1 MTKQEAMSKM
11 CEKAAMQPFRTH
23 EYRNIGKEEDK
34 QKFIHTLTAQGRFS
48 DLGDSPDDA
57 VQALQRLA
65 FLSEDYHWKLGIDW
79 PEGLKSIVLSAAK
92 YYCKI
97 EADREDMG
105 ASRFHQSI
113 FRFPVASLNLFFMLY
128 PDMERGEAKPKQYPL
143 EAGARREILRV
154 AYQTFSLPV
163 RNDETDKNPVSVER
177 FQKHVWWIGGNA
189 LTYRPV
195 LYTALAFKS
204 IDMMQVIAQVA
215 ACSICAVS
223 QAVIEDAFWQ
233 EGICADGF
241 GWGHGKQAYN
251 SGYPTDGLNEA
262 LNILSYIVGT
272 PFEDVL
278 EYADFSKLIS
288 YIRGIT
294 WSAYGSFSAPMQTR
308 NIFLRDK
315 SKKKTMDELAVH
327 MAEYLAN
334 YFSAYLTEEERRE
347 VDMLLERK
355 LSLEMTCRD
364 GLYKGV
370 RYFWNNDDLIK
381 KNKGFYFYVNMASSR
396 CDGVEFADIMADK
409 RNYYTAD
416 GSYTVLVSGKEY
428 EDVMGT
434 WQVAHLP
441 GVTERFIP
449 NSELLTETNWHGYRS
464 KFNFA
469 AGVSIGENGLCGF
482 IYEKDEI
489 REPDGAGVIRK
500 EFTVEMCGIQ
510 AYKSYFI
517 IEDTIY
523 CLGAGICDIHPEH
536 GREVHTTVNNTLLCN
551 DTEPVEKDGYVFI
564 ENDKILYGIRKQ
576 ENSKICITKEKRKTA
591 WEDLNYMNE
600 GEKEEEY
607 PVFEIIVDH
616 GENPQNASY
625 EYFMCINHKKYENV
639 MVLENSKRLQA
650 VSKNDFSVV
659 EGVFFDSE
667 KTLKMKDIEITVSQ
681 PCALLLQQEE
691 DGYRIAVC
699 DAEQK
704 PELKEVIVT
713 VIREGHDKQEV
724 VIKMPDGLF
733 RGKQGEGF
741 YSYSKKRNEL

>member
-1 MTKQEAMSKM
+1 MTKQEAMEKM
-11 CEKAAMQPFRTH
+11 CEKVAVKPFRTH
-23 EYRNIGKEEDK
+23 EYGHIGKEEDK
-34 QKFIHTLTAQGRFS
+34 QKFIQLLTVQGRFS
-48 DLGDSPDDA
+48 DLDDSPDAA

-65 FLSEDYHWKLGIDW
+65 FFSEDYHWTLGRDW
-79 PEGLKSIVLSAAK
+79 PEGLKDLVLSAAE

-97 EADREDMG
+97 EADREDKG
-105 ASRFHQSI
+105 VSRFHQSI
-113 FRFPVASLNLFFMLY
+113 FRFPVVSLNLFFMLY
-128 PDMERGEAKPKQYPL
+128 PDMERGEAKPDKYPK
-143 EAGARREILRV
+143 EAAARREILRV
-154 AYQTFSLPV
+154 AYQTFSLPM

-177 FQKHVWWIGGNA
+177 FRKHVWWTGGNA

-204 IDMMQVIAQVA
+204 VDMMQVVAQVA
-215 ACSICAVS
+215 ACSISAVS
-223 QAVIEDAFWQ
+223 QTVCEEAFWQ

-251 SGYPTDGLNEA
+251 SGYPTDGLQEA
-262 LNILSYIVGT
+262 LHILSYIVGT
-272 PFEDVL
+272 PFEGVL
-278 EYADFSKLIS
+278 EYADFSKLVS
-288 YIRGIT
+288 YIHGIT

-315 SKKKTMDELAVH
+315 SKKQTMDEIAVH
-327 MAEYLAN
+327 LAEYLAK

-347 VDMLLERK
+347 VDMLLKRK
-355 LSLEMTCRD
+355 LSLEMTCKD

-381 KNKGFYFYVNMASSR
+381 KEKGLYFYVNMASSR

-449 NSELLTETNWHGYRS
+449 NSELLTETNWHGYGS

-469 AGVSIGENGLCGF
+469 AGVAIRENGLCGF
-482 IYEKDEI
+482 IYEKDET
-489 REPDGAGVIRK
+489 REPDGAGVINK
-500 EFTVEMCGIQ
+500 EFTEEMCGIQ

-523 CLGAGICDIHPEH
+523 CLGAGISDLHPEY

-551 DTEPVEKDGYVFI
+551 DTEPVEKDGYVFV

-576 ENSKICITKEKRKTA
+576 DNSNIYITKEKRKSA

-600 GEKEEEY
+600 GVEEEEY

-616 GENPQNASY
+616 GKNPQNATY
-625 EYFMCINHKKYENV
+625 EYFMCIDHKKAKDV

-650 VSKNDFSVV
+650 VAKDDFSVV
-659 EGVFFDSE
+659 EAVLFDSE
-667 KTLKMKDIEITVSQ
+667 KTLIMKDMEIKVSHT
-681 PCALLLQQEE
+681 CALLLQQEE
-691 DGYRIAVC
+691 DGYKIAVC

-704 PELKEVIVT
+704 SELKEVVVT
-713 VIREGHDKQEV
+713 FFREGGHKQEV
-724 VIKMPDGLF
+724 VIKMPDGLY

-741 YSYSKKRNEL
+741 YRELDYES